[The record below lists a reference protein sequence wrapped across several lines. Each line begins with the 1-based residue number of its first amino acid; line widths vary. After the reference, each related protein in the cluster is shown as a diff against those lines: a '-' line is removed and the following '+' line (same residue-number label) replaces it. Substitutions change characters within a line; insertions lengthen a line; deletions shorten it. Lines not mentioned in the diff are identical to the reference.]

1 MDALAETVRRR
12 TRNQM
17 RPYWSGQLQISLVS
31 FRVNLF
37 TGTESKSDIRFHQ
50 ISRRTGE
57 RIRHQKVSAEEGPVE
72 NSDIVKGYEYAKGQY
87 VTIEPEEIEHLRLPT
102 RKAIEVSQFVDAKE
116 INPEYFEKP
125 YFVAPSDDIQTEA
138 FAVVRKALLETG
150 KAALGKISFSGREH
164 IVAVMPSPDDNLPGM
179 MAYLLRY
186 ADELRKPA
194 EFFGSIKKVAIEED
208 QLALAEELIKRKAA
222 KFDPSKFKDQYEV
235 ALRELV
241 DAKVRNAPIPQEEP
255 EPQSP
260 KVINLMDALR
270 RSISEGQPKTA
281 AKKPSESTQEGIALV
296 KPAKSGKR
304 RKSA

>member
-1 MDALAETVRRR
+1 
-12 TRNQM
+12 M

-31 FRVNLF
+31 FGVSLF
-37 TGTESKSDIRFHQ
+37 TATESKSDIRFHQ

-57 RIRHQKVSAEEGPVE
+57 RVRHQKVSADEGPVE

-116 INPEYFEKP
+116 ITPEFFEKP
-125 YFVAPSDDIQTEA
+125 YFVAPSDDVQAEA
-138 FAVVRKALLETG
+138 FAVVRKALQETG

-164 IVAVMPSPDDNLPGM
+164 IIAVAPYPDDNLPGL
-179 MAYLLRY
+179 MAYTLRY
-186 ADELRKPA
+186 TDELRKPA
-194 EFFGSIKKVAIEED
+194 EFFGSIKKTAVDEE
-208 QLALAEELIKRKAA
+208 QLSLAEMLIKRKAA
-222 KFDPSKFKDQYEV
+222 KFDPEKFKDQYEV

-241 DAKVRNAPIPQEEP
+241 EAKVKHAPIPQEEP
-255 EPQSP
+255 AAKSA

-270 RSISEGQPKTA
+270 KSISDGQKPA
-281 AKKPSESTQEGIALV
+281 VKKPSQSTPSEGEGIALV
-296 KPAKSGKR
+296 KPPKATRK

>member
-1 MDALAETVRRR
+1 
-12 TRNQM
+12 M

-31 FRVNLF
+31 FGVSLF
-37 TGTESKSDIRFHQ
+37 TATDSKSDIRFHQ

-87 VTIEPEEIEHLRLPT
+87 VTIEPEELEHLRLPT

-116 INPEYFEKP
+116 INPEFFEKP
-125 YFVAPSDDIQTEA
+125 YYVAPSDDVQAEA
-138 FAVVRKALLETG
+138 FAVVRKALEETG
-150 KAALGKISFSGREH
+150 KVALGKVSFSGREH
-164 IVAVMPSPDDNLPGM
+164 IVAVVPYPDESLPGM
-179 MAYLLRY
+179 MAYILRY

-194 EFFGSIKKVAIEED
+194 EFFGNIRKVAVEED
-208 QLALAEELIKRKAA
+208 QLSLAQELIKRKAS

-235 ALRELV
+235 AVRELV
-241 DAKVRNAPIPQEEP
+241 EAKVRNAPVPQEEP
-255 EPQSP
+255 APASP

-270 RSISEGQPKTA
+270 KSIAAGQKPA
-281 AKKPSESTQEGIALV
+281 VKKPSQSAASEKGIALV
-296 KPAKSGKR
+296 KPAKPSKK